1 MTRLNLFRQPAL
13 ACDETSIC
21 SWIKGKD
28 MAIVAT
34 SGKVHWNYFL
44 ALEHD
49 LELASRYVEFS
60 NDNMQ
65 TYSVEFAHLLLA
77 ASSEVDVV
85 AKLLCLQLDPAA
97 PCNNIDQYR
106 QVFARK
112 IPDIPAM
119 QVFVPRYGLELIPW
133 SNWASATSPDWW
145 RSHNNVKH
153 ERNAFFQEATLK
165 NALNAMAALLT
176 LVFHYYSFTLPGD
189 ESPLHP
195 KDTTQALQPQ
205 SSLMQLPSDHYYS
218 VRIC

>member
-1 MTRLNLFRQPAL
+1 M
-13 ACDETSIC
+13 SI
-21 SWIKGKD
+21 
-28 MAIVAT
+28 MAT

-49 LELASRYVEFS
+49 LELASRYVEFCG
-60 NDNMQ
+60 DNMQ

-85 AKLLCLQLDPAA
+85 AKLLCQRLDPAA
-97 PCNNIDQYR
+97 PRSNIDQYR
-106 QVFARK
+106 QVLASL
-112 IPDIPAM
+112 PDLPAM
-119 QVFVPRYGLELIPW
+119 RVFVPRYGLELTPW
-133 SNWASATSPDWW
+133 SNWSSATNPDWW

-176 LVFHYYSFTLPGD
+176 IVFQYYRFTMQGD
-189 ESPLHP
+189 TSPLHP
-195 KDTTQALQPQ
+195 KDTTRELQPR
-205 SSLMQLPSDHYYS
+205 SSLMQLPDDHYYS

>member
-1 MTRLNLFRQPAL
+1 
-13 ACDETSIC
+13 
-21 SWIKGKD
+21 

-49 LELASRYVEFS
+49 LELASRYVEFC

-85 AKLLCLQLDPAA
+85 AKLLCQQLDLAA
-97 PCNNIDQYR
+97 PRNNIDQYR
-106 QVFARK
+106 QVLTGN
-112 IPDIPAM
+112 IPELSAM
-119 QVFVPRYGLELIPW
+119 QVFVPRYGLELTPW
-133 SNWASATSPDWW
+133 FNWASTTSPDWW

-176 LVFHYYSFTLPGD
+176 LVFHYYRFTLPGTA
-189 ESPLHP
+189 SPLHP
-195 KDTTQALQPQ
+195 KDTTRELQPK
-205 SSLMQLPSDHYYS
+205 SSLMLLPNDHYYS